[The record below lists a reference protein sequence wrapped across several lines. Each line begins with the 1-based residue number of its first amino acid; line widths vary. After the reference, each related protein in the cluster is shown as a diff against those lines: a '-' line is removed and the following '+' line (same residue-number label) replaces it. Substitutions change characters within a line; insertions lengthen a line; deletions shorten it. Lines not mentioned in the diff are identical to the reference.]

1 MEHRDAYTRVVSSF
15 RNAIRGYSHV
25 ASIQIMH
32 FLDCVDKAV
41 EADLTDVC
49 YFEFYV
55 KKMRDIFNEY
65 KKQPSYLAL
74 YFEVATEQLSIF
86 VDTLERMKSTDRQLV
101 DNKRAIG
108 CYCENVDG
116 FPMYSDINWDNV
128 SELIKSGNTEK
139 VLPVGTIL
147 CDKNVVGSSHYT
159 TRWKVVHITDK
170 SIILLCDTE
179 MDEYYDNIKS
189 IINTMIVRTS
199 DDMKDHIESVRRT
212 TENEQGFS
220 YEWCTFFVPC
230 ISELGIPLRTGKPW
244 TYFENPDF
252 RSYRLSYPKPFWTST
267 EVSSEHV
274 LVILPNGTITSHPHN
289 RPNNIVLACE
299 IR

>member
-1 MEHRDAYTRVVSSF
+1 MEHCDSYNRIVGSF
-15 RNAIRGYSHV
+15 RNYIRGYSHS

-41 EADLTDVC
+41 EADLTDVS

-55 KKMRDIFNEY
+55 KKMRNIFDTYRKE
-65 KKQPSYLAL
+65 PSYLAL
-74 YFEVATEQLSIF
+74 YFEIATEQLSIF

-116 FPMYSDINWDNV
+116 FPMYSDVNWDNV
-128 SELIKSGNTEK
+128 SELIKSGKTEK

-147 CDKNVVGSSHYT
+147 CDSNKVGDSHYT
-159 TRWKVVHITDK
+159 TRWKVVHITDN
-170 SIILLCDTE
+170 SIILLCDTD
-179 MDEYYDNIKS
+179 MDEYYDHIQS

-199 DDMKDHIESVRRT
+199 DTMKDHIQSVRRYN
-212 TENEQGFS
+212 ENEKGW
-220 YEWCTFFVPC
+220 YTFFAPY
-230 ISELGIPLRTGKPW
+230 ISELGIPLGTGEAW
-244 TYFENPDF
+244 TYFENPNF
-252 RSYRLSYPKPFWTST
+252 RSHRLSYPKPFWTST
-267 EVSSEHV
+267 QLSSDQV
-274 LVILPNGTITSHPHN
+274 VVVLPNGTITTQPYNHA
-289 RPNNIVLACE
+289 NNIVLACE